1 MNQLGSV
8 WVWTFDPQEL
18 APVVV
23 LAALYA
29 HRYQSLRRRGR
40 RTSPW
45 RVTSFTAGLAML
57 AVALASPVDWIGEN
71 RLFAI
76 HMVQHVLL
84 GDIAPLLIVAGL
96 DGPLL
101 RPLLVLPVLGRLR
114 GLVHPLVALPLWA
127 IDLYAWHLP
136 GPYQAALRNDT
147 IHAFEHACFFTF
159 GLLLWAALLEPLPG
173 PRWFGPEIKLV
184 YILAIRF
191 LDTLLAFAFVWSHTV
206 FFSYYAAI
214 EPRLWGIGPLEDQNL
229 AGVVMLGEGSVLT
242 ICLFGWLFL
251 KWLREGELIDLL
263 EDAGVPR
270 ERAKHAI
277 RYGHADELLSR
288 LPGIAK
294 DGTSR
299 SGIGRN
305 PTHRGKLHRTTT

>member
-18 APVVV
+18 APVLV

-29 HRYQSLRRRGR
+29 HRLQSLRRRGR

-57 AVALASPVDWIGEN
+57 AVALASPIDWIGEN

-173 PRWFGPEIKLV
+173 PRWFGPEIK
-184 YILAIRF
+184 
-191 LDTLLAFAFVWSHTV
+191 
-206 FFSYYAAI
+206 
-214 EPRLWGIGPLEDQNL
+214 
-229 AGVVMLGEGSVLT
+229 
-242 ICLFGWLFL
+242 
-251 KWLREGELIDLL
+251 

-270 ERAKHAI
+270 VRANHAI

-288 LPGIAK
+288 LPGAGLV
-294 DGTSR
+294 GTR
-299 SGIGRN
+299 RIVVNYIVLRRN
-305 PTHRGKLHRTTT
+305 SEGTECR